1 MRLLQIN
8 SLSPAMAKPL
18 ESSLQLQSSTSEMVS
33 LKPMGQTGNSQHSM
47 WIAPTTGSIIHSK
60 RPVSN
65 VSEQEDRDGD
75 TNITTD
81 CTSVFQTDHLTSES
95 FSSDGVT
102 TVTTSPSFGG
112 DRMHGPQSALAKC
125 YCHSIFATKSH
136 AGAPRPLSI
145 LPNPTPACGHPTIDL
160 GCTGSPKDLANSD
173 LDVRPAT
180 SSQFPT
186 DMRLEPLG
194 PHPTI
199 PSPLVAEAFPT
210 LGQNAVN
217 YSSEA
222 MNSLGQEILGSGPVQ
237 LDALRGESSSEPFGA
252 QRTDSSSWEYW
263 TTAMLGLPE
272 VAVASPSSKPS
283 SVLTTESIGNPIS
296 SIRIQLYH
304 TGERPT
310 GIIQKQGSPASLA
323 PPNHSNGSEG
333 NSHTQLGSNVPSSL
347 SRAIHDS
354 STISTRVDEGPPVTD
369 TIWSMTTSATYL
381 LTVATTTDCSSG
393 IPTSVESSR
402 TTSIHSDSVFDH
414 L

>member
-1 MRLLQIN
+1 MDRSVSSSKINANNESTRLLQIN
-8 SLSPAMAKPL
+8 SLPPAMAKPL
-18 ESSLQLQSSTSEMVS
+18 ESSLQLQRSTSEMVS
-33 LKPMGQTGNSQHSM
+33 FRPMGQTGNSQHSM
-47 WIAPTTGSIIHSK
+47 WIAPTTGSIIHGK
-60 RPVSN
+60 EPVSN

-75 TNITTD
+75 TNATTGRPP
-81 CTSVFQTDHLTSES
+81 VFQPDHLTSES

-102 TVTTSPSFGG
+102 TVTTSPSFGD

-210 LGQNAVN
+210 SGQNAAN

-222 MNSLGQEILGSGPVQ
+222 TNSLGQEILGSGPVQ
-237 LDALRGESSSEPFGA
+237 QDALHGESSSERFGA
-252 QRTDSSSWEYW
+252 RRTDSSSW
-263 TTAMLGLPE
+263 
-272 VAVASPSSKPS
+272 
-283 SVLTTESIGNPIS
+283 N
-296 SIRIQLYH
+296 IRQ
-304 TGERPT
+304 RQCWACP
-310 GIIQKQGSPASLA
+310 
-323 PPNHSNGSEG
+323 
-333 NSHTQLGSNVPSSL
+333 
-347 SRAIHDS
+347 R
-354 STISTRVDEGPPVTD
+354 
-369 TIWSMTTSATYL
+369 
-381 LTVATTTDCSSG
+381 
-393 IPTSVESSR
+393 
-402 TTSIHSDSVFDH
+402 
-414 L
+414 